1 MKAATPDL
9 LEKTTPPQSAPG
21 PGERRLRMSYEE
33 FLAWADE
40 DTHAEW
46 VDGEVIVHMPPKD
59 RHQDIVGFLYTLF
72 RLFAELFGLGKVRS
86 APFEVRL
93 TPAGPSREP
102 DIFFVAREHLDRL
115 TPDRLE
121 GPADLIVEVV
131 SPDSVQRDRDQKFRE
146 YEAAGVREYWV
157 VDSRPGRQRADF
169 YRLDEE
175 GRYRLYAT
183 EDDERVV
190 SEVLPGFWL
199 RPAWLWEEEL
209 PDPLMALAEIRG
221 LSPEAAQML
230 RQMLITGQPPAI
242 PTGEEAAS

>member
-9 LEKTTPPQSAPG
+9 LKEATASQPASRPE
-21 PGERRLRMSYEE
+21 ERRLRMSYEE
-33 FLAWADE
+33 FLAWSGE

-46 VDGEVIVHMPPKD
+46 VDGEVIVHMPP
-59 RHQDIVGFLYTLF
+59 REEHQRIVRFLTHLLGLF
-72 RLFAELFGLGKVRS
+72 ARLFELGRVYF

-93 TPAGPSREP
+93 TPEGPSREP
-102 DIFFVAREHLDRL
+102 DILFVAREHLDRL

-146 YEAAGVREYWV
+146 YEAAGVREYWI

-183 EDDERVV
+183 EDDERVA

-199 RPAWLWEEEL
+199 RPAWLWEEEP

-221 LSPEAAQML
+221 LSPEAAEML
-230 RQMLITGQPPAI
+230 RQMLITGRPPAE
-242 PTGEEAAS
+242 T